1 MATRD
6 PTQVKP
12 PSTHPVRH
20 GPDRE
25 AALAQYRRRAPV
37 YDLELALFE
46 PLRREAVERLA
57 LRTGDT
63 VLDLACGTG
72 LSLPLLRR
80 ATGPRGRVVGVE
92 QSPEMLALARRRN
105 ARHRWRNV
113 DLVEAPVESALLPP
127 AADAALFHFTH
138 DVLQRPEAVANV
150 MCSLRPGA
158 RVVAVGLRWAPRRAA
173 LVNAAVWFAAWHSIS
188 TTEGLDRPWRHLE
201 LWFESLTVEA
211 RWFGAVYLAAGVVRR
226 HRVTTSAPKR
236 NQQVAAGRSGVSPA

>member
-1 MATRD
+1 MG
-6 PTQVKP
+6 
-12 PSTHPVRH
+12 

-57 LRTGDT
+57 PRAGDT

-92 QSPEMLALARRRN
+92 QSQDMLAQARRRA

-113 DLVEAPVESALLPP
+113 ELVESPVESALLPP
-127 AADAALFHFTH
+127 DADAALFHFTH
-138 DVLQRPEAVANV
+138 DVLQRAEAVANV
-150 MCSLRPGA
+150 MRSLRPGA
-158 RVVAVGLRWAPRRAA
+158 HVVAVGLRWAPRWRV
-173 LVNAAVWFAAWHSIS
+173 LVNAAVWVAARHSVS
-188 TTEGLDRPWRHLE
+188 TTEGLHQPWRHLE
-201 LWFESLTVEA
+201 PWLENLTVEV
-211 RWFGAVYLAAGVVRR
+211 RWFGAVYLASGAVREAA
-226 HRVTTSAPKR
+226 AP
-236 NQQVAAGRSGVSPA
+236 G